1 MTTSFARLFLTTI
14 PPVATVEDGETYG
27 FLNSLTGTLIV
38 GSPPVGNGDNFPELF
53 GGVFATE
60 SQTLDGVVYG
70 ALGNDRTGN
79 VILPL
84 VSEVELAVAFG
95 PNGSLIGTLEGG
107 SPTPPPA
114 DMCNVSV
121 FVRKHV
127 GGDAFAGVI
136 IEARHPSGLAIKG
149 SAVSL
154 NSSVTGTTNEAGF
167 VLLVLSRQAKYRL
180 SFKGKEGTTFSVD
193 ITVPNTESATI
204 EQAL

>member
-79 VILPL
+79 VILPG
-84 VSEVELAVAFG
+84 VDEVELAVAFG

-107 SPTPPPA
+107 GPELESPLCLVTIPIVNQFGVRVPGVSVSFKFAGLQASAATGGVIMSPPPA
-114 DMCNVSV
+114 EVSN
-121 FVRKHV
+121 
-127 GGDAFAGVI
+127 ANGVVQVSLI
-136 IEARHPSGLAIKG
+136 RLVNYTATFRLEGEARNLPIQVPDAG
-149 SAVSL
+149 S
-154 NSSVTGTTNEAGF
+154 
-167 VLLVLSRQAKYRL
+167 Y
-180 SFKGKEGTTFSVD
+180 
-193 ITVPNTESATI
+193 TVADT
-204 EQAL
+204 